1 MERPDRAAPCADPT
15 AGGDINMFNWL
26 TQIILFPSGLITE
39 LFLPRSSINFIVVE
53 IGVAIIL
60 IAALVAL
67 MVYWR
72 YIVEFLR
79 GRH

>member
-1 MERPDRAAPCADPT
+1 
-15 AGGDINMFNWL
+15 MFNWL

-39 LFLPRSSINFIVVE
+39 LFLPRSSTNFIIVE

-72 YIVEFLR
+72 YIVGLLR
-79 GRH
+79 RSH